1 MLINSSLKFLP
12 MLKRIFGLILI
23 ASLAFISCTK
33 DSYTLSEEELA
44 DSVIDLRTDSM
55 PCFQFVFPISFQL
68 PDQSVIEVN
77 SLEDAKNLR
86 DSIGGKLKLVYPV
99 EIIDSNGETLT
110 ISDHDQ
116 MHNILADC
124 GLVPDKGKGGPKGHG
139 GKGGHG
145 GPGPKGFGPMFDNKC
160 FQLVYPYAV
169 KLPDSSTV
177 QIDSSGELKEILNS
191 VNGKIE
197 LVFPVSVVKSDGE
210 TITVTSIDDLKLL
223 LDECRPDTLG
233 NGGKGDHF
241 GHHPNDCFELVF
253 PLTMV
258 YPDGTTTTYD
268 DESSMKTAVEKWK
281 KSNKGNKKGKPE
293 FQFPIKVIKSGETEA
308 TTLNS
313 KEELEE
319 LRKNC

>member
-12 MLKRIFGLILI
+12 MLKRIFGLLLI
-23 ASLAFISCTK
+23 ASLAFVSCTK

-68 PDQSVIEVN
+68 ADQSVVEVN
-77 SLEDAKNLR
+77 SLEEAKTLR
-86 DSIGGKLKLVYPV
+86 DSNNGKLKLVYPV
-99 EIIDSNGETLT
+99 EIIDSNGETV
-110 ISDHDQ
+110 IVSDHDQ
-116 MHNILADC
+116 MHSILADC
-124 GLVPDKGKGGPKGHG
+124 GIVPDKGKGGPKGHG

-160 FQLVYPYAV
+160 FQYVYPYSV
-169 KLPDSSTV
+169 QLPDSSTV
-177 QIDSSGELKEILNS
+177 QIDSAGELKEILKS

-197 LVFPVSVVKSDGE
+197 LVFPVSVVKSSGE
-210 TITVTSIDDLKLL
+210 TVTVNSYDDLKLI

-233 NGGKGDHF
+233 NGGHGKHG
-241 GHHPNDCFELVF
+241 GPGKDCFQLVF

-258 YPDGTTTTYD
+258 YPDGTTATFD
-268 DESSMKTAVEKWK
+268 DESSMNAAMEKWK
-281 KSNKGNKKGKPE
+281 KGNKGNKKGKPE

-308 TTLNS
+308 TTVNS
-313 KEELEE
+313 KEEFEE